1 MMNSKTTQRLAALVV
16 GLLFVFSVGA
26 VYVHSHS
33 ESTDQSCTLCQALH
47 LPGSL
52 TTVPAI
58 SCHVLQ
64 RAVVAPSATDW
75 SAEAAPAL
83 AELSGPSGTH
93 LDLLSESS

>member
-26 VYVHSHS
+26 AYVHSHS

-58 SCHVLQ
+58 SCHVLRQ
-64 RAVVAPSATDW
+64 AVLVPCETDW
-75 SAEAAPAL
+75 TAEALPPSLSYRGPPAL
-83 AELSGPSGTH
+83 TSIS
-93 LDLLSESS
+93 